1 MDPQNDQISDEELA
15 ESIDENGVLS
25 SAEGAASEGFVESAI
40 QNDAS
45 NDEKFSVDDFDMPL
59 VGATHLLTC

>member
-1 MDPQNDQISDEELA
+1 M
-15 ESIDENGVLS
+15 
-25 SAEGAASEGFVESAI
+25 ESAI

-59 VGATHLLTC
+59 EGATNLQTSSSDS